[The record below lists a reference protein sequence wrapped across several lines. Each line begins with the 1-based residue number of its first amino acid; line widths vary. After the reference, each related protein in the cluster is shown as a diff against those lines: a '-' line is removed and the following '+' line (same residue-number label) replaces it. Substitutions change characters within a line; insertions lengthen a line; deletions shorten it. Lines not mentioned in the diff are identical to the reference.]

1 MSPHDMMPIMIGQTD
16 EATTYAAGVVV
27 SFVFEIFGERYF
39 VLRDCLGRGPETYR
53 VSRVR
58 PVTQDLYHCRM
69 ESSDGSA
76 FNFFLNECDL
86 MHNVSVAV
94 DAVDVLPMYVS

>member
-16 EATTYAAGVVV
+16 EATTYAAGVLV

-39 VLRDCLGRGPETYR
+39 VLRNGSGCGPATYR
-53 VSRVR
+53 VAQVR
-58 PVTQDLYHCRM
+58 SVIQDLYHCRM
-69 ESSDGSA
+69 ESTDGDRFS
-76 FNFFLNECDL
+76 FFLRECDM

-94 DAVDVLPMYVS
+94 DAVNVAPMLVF

>member
-1 MSPHDMMPIMIGQTD
+1 MNLRMIEQTG
-16 EATTYAAGVVV
+16 EGAAYAANVLV

-39 VLRDCLGRGPETYR
+39 VLRNCRGRGPETFR